1 MSSVPFLPAVLA
13 GSTGDV
19 LGGDASVTD

>member
-13 GSTGDV
+13 GSTDDV
-19 LGGDASVTD
+19 PGGDASVTD